1 MESGRKLRIYLDT
14 SVISNLFADDAPSQM
29 EGSNLLWEKCMLGA
43 YDVFVSALVFDELDN
58 CPEPKRG
65 RLFERLRLIRF
76 QTLLKT
82 KDVDDLAAEY
92 VKKGVLKEKHIADCY
107 HIAYAV
113 AHGCDVIVSWNF
125 EHLVNEKTKGRVKI
139 VNATNRY
146 REIGIVSPDLLLE
159 GVWK

>member
-1 MESGRKLRIYLDT
+1 MEADRILRVYLDT

-29 EGSNLLWEKCMLGA
+29 EGSNLLWEKCVLGA
-43 YDVFVSALVFDELDN
+43 YDVFVSTLVFDELDN

-92 VKKGVLKEKHIADCY
+92 ARNVLKEK

-159 GVWK
+159 GVWI